1 LDTQSNV
8 APGGGEGA
16 PAPAVVTPA
25 SDATYS
31 GASAAGRELAALRWK
46 RDNPEEQAA
55 PVEAAAEELP
65 SDGQEAA
72 QPETVDPG
80 ETTDQQSEPEVE
92 LPPIEPPRSW
102 TKEEKEE
109 FASYPREAQEKI
121 ARREQERESALRR
134 GQNEAAEKLKGL
146 TAKEQAAEQARQQYE
161 AALPALLQSLSEEM
175 QGEFADVKTLAD
187 VNRLAAEDPFRFA
200 KYQAKQMQVAAIQ
213 REAQQAQ
220 ERQSQEYRQQ
230 WSAFASKEDQTFAD
244 KVPEMA
250 DPAKAKQIA
259 DSAVSVL
266 HDHGFTDQE
275 LAKLWN
281 GEASISL
288 RDHRLQLLIRDA
300 VRLRDA
306 QKVAAKPAPKPVPQV
321 QRPGV
326 AQARAS
332 SGDAQIQ
339 ALQKRFD
346 ETGSAKDAAALLNA
360 KRAKR

>member
-8 APGGGEGA
+8 APGGGDSA
-16 PAPAVVTPA
+16 PAPTAVTPA
-25 SDATYS
+25 SEQFSSAT
-31 GASAAGRELAALRWK
+31 AAAKELASLRWK

-55 PVEAAAEELP
+55 PVEAAPEELP
-65 SDGQEAA
+65 SDGQDAA
-72 QPETVDPG
+72 QPQADPG
-80 ETTDQQSEPEVE
+80 ETTEQQSEPEAE

-146 TAKEQAAEQARQQYE
+146 SAKEQAAEQARQQYE

-220 ERQSQEYRQQ
+220 ERQQAEYRNQ
-230 WSAFASKEDQTFAD
+230 WSSFASKEDQTFAE

-326 AQARAS
+326 AQTRAS

-346 ETGSAKDAAALLNA
+346 QTGNAKDAAALLNA
-360 KRAKR
+360 KRAAKR